1 MPILVLLGNVLPF
14 NVGCCTMLAE
24 EGMILTFKTPTETA
38 VALAQQAKALRLLN
52 GWTRATMAQ
61 RAGVTASSLKRFE
74 QTGKASVELVLKVA
88 HALGRLDEFGKL
100 LQPPPARSLA
110 ELEQRAAKPP
120 PKRGRI

>member
-1 MPILVLLGNVLPF
+1 
-14 NVGCCTMLAE
+14 MLT
-24 EGMILTFKTPTETA
+24 LKTPAEMA
-38 VALAQQAKALRLLN
+38 AALAQQTKSLRLLK

-88 HALGRLDEFGKL
+88 HALGRLDEFDKL
-100 LQPPPARSLA
+100 LQPPPTQSMA
-110 ELEQRAAKPP
+110 ELEQRAAKPA